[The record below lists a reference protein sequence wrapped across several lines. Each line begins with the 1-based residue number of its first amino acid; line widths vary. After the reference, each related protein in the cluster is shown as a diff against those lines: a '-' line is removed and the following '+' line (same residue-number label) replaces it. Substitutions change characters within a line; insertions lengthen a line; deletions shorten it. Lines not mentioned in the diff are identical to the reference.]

1 MVYWRGQKEDVPL
14 KNLSHTLNHQTICQS
29 NGISCF
35 DIVRRN
41 KPLFANKR
49 LKVNAENYRKHPK
62 KLLFPVINKIDPQKD
77 WIFIQ
82 DGVMSH
88 TSNLVQDFLKE
99 TILWC
104 YIKKDRWTPKPPD
117 RNPLDHYFCKKVKM
131 KVYENRVNTLFEQ
144 EEEMISKIKSVWKE
158 SA

>member
-1 MVYWRGQKEDVPL
+1 MVSAALIQFGE
-14 KNLSHTLNHQTICQS
+14 T
-29 NGISCF
+29 
-35 DIVRRN
+35 
-41 KPLFANKR
+41 KPLFVNKR

-104 YIKKDRWTPKPPD
+104 YIKKDRWTPKLPD
-117 RNPLDHYFCKKVKM
+117 RNPLDHYLCKKVKM